1 MIGRAAARRRAG
13 LIAVTVSLVLAIPS
27 VQAGAAASAPPTHAA
42 RASIFSAAQGPS
54 PQPGV
59 DKKTADESGDFA
71 VTPLVGPA
79 VREFVE
85 SGAEADRS
93 SRLAR
98 IVVPLVLIL
107 LIERELLASLG
118 RPEARAF
125 RFYGLPL
132 IACFAMIVVAQ
143 LRQYIG

>member
-1 MIGRAAARRRAG
+1 M
-13 LIAVTVSLVLAIPS
+13 
-27 VQAGAAASAPPTHAA
+27 SAPPTQAA
-42 RASIFSAAQGPS
+42 RASTFSAAQGPS

-59 DKKTADESGDFA
+59 DKEAADESGDFA
-71 VTPLVGPA
+71 VTPLVGQA
-79 VREFVE
+79 AREFVE

-93 SRLAR
+93 SHLAR

-107 LIERELLASLG
+107 LIERELLASLS
-118 RPEARAF
+118 RPEERAF